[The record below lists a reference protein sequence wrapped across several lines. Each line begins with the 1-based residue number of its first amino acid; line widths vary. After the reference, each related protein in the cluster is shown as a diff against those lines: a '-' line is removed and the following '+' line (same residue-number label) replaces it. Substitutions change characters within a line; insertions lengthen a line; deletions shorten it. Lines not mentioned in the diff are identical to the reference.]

1 MDITTIVGLIIG
13 FAALIVAFLLEGGGI
28 SALYSET
35 ALLIVLGGT
44 IGATVCS
51 FPLDELKK
59 VPALFRIAF
68 QEHVHNFM
76 DLIDE
81 IVRLA
86 DQARREG
93 LLSLEQNLA
102 EINDPFIKLGLQL
115 VIDGIEGTLLRDLL
129 ETEVYCME
137 ERHKNGY
144 AIFDTAGGF
153 APTMGIIGTVMGLVN
168 VLSNMDD
175 PGSLGPAIAVA
186 FLATLYGIGTANLLW
201 IPIGTK
207 LKNRSKMERLY
218 RELALEGILA
228 LQAGENPGFI
238 RQKLRVF
245 LDQKTRA
252 AEVEGRGE

>member
-201 IPIGTK
+201 IPIGAK